1 MCLVKCLQALSL
13 DEFDYISSSKWGPL
27 MEPLSWCAKEA
38 IAPEWESVSVL
49 LTDSSKKN
57 ITMAPDS
64 AVAPAYANYT
74 GKAVNQAR
82 RPNLY
87 ALAPLKWP
95 LSINLEGA
103 IDASLSQPSL
113 MN

>member
-1 MCLVKCLQALSL
+1 MAKC
-13 DEFDYISSSKWGPL
+13 
-27 MEPLSWCAKEA
+27 
-38 IAPEWESVSVL
+38 VSA
-49 LTDSSKKN
+49 TDRFLKKN

-64 AVAPAYANYT
+64 AVAAAYANYT

-113 MN
+113 MNWDQVTYFLANMSASTNQHGKSFWRYRTVQISSEV

>member
-1 MCLVKCLQALSL
+1 M
-13 DEFDYISSSKWGPL
+13 GPL
-27 MEPLSWCAKEA
+27 DGAAVLVCKRSHCTGMAKC
-38 IAPEWESVSVL
+38 VSA
-49 LTDSSKKN
+49 TDRFLKKN

-64 AVAPAYANYT
+64 AVAAAYANYT